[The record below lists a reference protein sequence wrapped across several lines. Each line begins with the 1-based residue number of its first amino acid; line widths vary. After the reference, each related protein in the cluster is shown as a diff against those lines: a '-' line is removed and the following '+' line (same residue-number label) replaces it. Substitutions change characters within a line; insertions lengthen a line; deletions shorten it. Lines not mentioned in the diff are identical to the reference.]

1 MHPYALI
8 PLAACV
14 ASAAIAVSLWLR
26 APGNGRVF
34 PLVSL
39 GVLGAFWAFC
49 EVVWNLAAGPET
61 ALWLQRLSAL
71 GWVGLGPLS
80 LHVVQH
86 AIEQPDRRISRIIG
100 GLYALAGLFL
110 VLAWTTPWMIER
122 AVPTSW
128 GYGVATGPAF
138 PIYYAVTI
146 TAAATALFRWIRYLR
161 STPEGIRGWNG
172 WLATIGLLS
181 PMVAASL
188 TDAILPIFGVHVPR
202 LGTSSVAA
210 LAALQ
215 VMSFLRYGHSLLVP
229 EGFTAKILETIPDG
243 IAALSLT
250 GHVRALNDG
259 MARFLGVPRER
270 LVGSCMADSI
280 SENLFDPP
288 REVRELEC
296 KVIPRSGPPIPVSI
310 STTIQTDRLGLAEGV
325 VLVARDLRELVA
337 LRNRLIT
344 SGRLAAVGELAA
356 GIAHE
361 INNPITYV
369 RTNLSVLREHWSV
382 LRKAIGSFDLPGV
395 LEEVISDGEDLI
407 DESLEGVDRAAG
419 IVRDVR
425 EFSHA
430 GAHVFEMV
438 DVNEL
443 LDQTLRVARLQIPKG
458 AHIEKRLGDL
468 PLIPCE
474 PQRIKQV
481 LMNLILNAAQAI
493 ESDGTIRLITEHV
506 DGEVLVRVED
516 DGCGIPEEF
525 IDRIFDPFFTTK
537 PVGVG
542 TGLGLAIA
550 FGIIEQHGGEIE
562 VRSKLREGTS
572 FCARLP
578 VDSGREGTAVC

>member
-1 MHPYALI
+1 MHPYVLI
-8 PLAACV
+8 PLAACI
-14 ASAAIAVSLWLR
+14 ASAAIAVSLWIR
-26 APGNGRVF
+26 APGNRRVL
-34 PLVSL
+34 PLISL
-39 GVLGAFWAFC
+39 GILGAFWALC
-49 EVVWNLAAGPET
+49 EVLWNLAADPEA
-61 ALWLQRLSAL
+61 ALRLQRLSAP

-80 LHVVQH
+80 LHVVQR

-110 VLAWTTPWMIER
+110 ALTWATPWMLAR
-122 AVPTSW
+122 AVPTAW

-138 PIYYAVTI
+138 PVYYAITI

-161 STPEGIRGWNG
+161 STPEGIRGWKG
-172 WLATIGLLS
+172 WLATIGLMC
-181 PMVAASL
+181 PMVAPSL
-188 TDAILPIFGVHVPR
+188 TDAILPILGVHVPR
-202 LGTSSVAA
+202 LGSASVAA

-229 EGFTAKILETIPDG
+229 EGFTAKVLETIPDG

-270 LVGSCMADSI
+270 LVGSCIAASI
-280 SENLFDPP
+280 SEDLFDPP

-296 KVIPRSGPPIPVSI
+296 KVIPRSGTPIPVSI

-382 LRKAIGSFDLPGV
+382 LRKAIGSGDVPGV

-430 GAHVFEMV
+430 GSHVLEMA
-438 DVNEL
+438 DLNEL

-458 AHIEKRLGDL
+458 AQIEKRLGEL

-506 DGEVLVRVED
+506 DGEVRVRVED

-578 VDSGREGTAVC
+578 VDPGREGTAVC

>member
-1 MHPYALI
+1 M
-8 PLAACV
+8 
-14 ASAAIAVSLWLR
+14 
-26 APGNGRVF
+26 
-34 PLVSL
+34 
-39 GVLGAFWAFC
+39 
-49 EVVWNLAAGPET
+49 
-61 ALWLQRLSAL
+61 
-71 GWVGLGPLS
+71 
-80 LHVVQH
+80 
-86 AIEQPDRRISRIIG
+86 
-100 GLYALAGLFL
+100 
-110 VLAWTTPWMIER
+110 
-122 AVPTSW
+122 
-128 GYGVATGPAF
+128 
-138 PIYYAVTI
+138 
-146 TAAATALFRWIRYLR
+146 
-161 STPEGIRGWNG
+161 
-172 WLATIGLLS
+172 
-181 PMVAASL
+181 
-188 TDAILPIFGVHVPR
+188 
-202 LGTSSVAA
+202 
-210 LAALQ
+210 
-215 VMSFLRYGHSLLVP
+215 
-229 EGFTAKILETIPDG
+229 
-243 IAALSLT
+243 
-250 GHVRALNDG
+250 
-259 MARFLGVPRER
+259 
-270 LVGSCMADSI
+270 
-280 SENLFDPP
+280 
-288 REVRELEC
+288 
-296 KVIPRSGPPIPVSI
+296 
-310 STTIQTDRLGLAEGV
+310 
-325 VLVARDLRELVA
+325 
-337 LRNRLIT
+337 
-344 SGRLAAVGELAA
+344 GELAA

-382 LRKAIGSFDLPGV
+382 LRKAIGSFELPGV

-525 IDRIFDPFFTTK
+525 LDRIFDPFFTTK